1 MQVCQSQSLTA
12 EVMFLCWT
20 MQQGY
25 LNYKSDRLTKY
36 HTIIIP
42 QQGYIAFTVSVEICM
57 HVCMY
62 VRTNVCMSVVG

>member
-42 QQGYIAFTVSVEICM
+42 QRGYIAFTVSVCTCM
-57 HVCMY
+57 YVCMLVSTYVCMY
-62 VRTNVCMSVVG
+62 VVG